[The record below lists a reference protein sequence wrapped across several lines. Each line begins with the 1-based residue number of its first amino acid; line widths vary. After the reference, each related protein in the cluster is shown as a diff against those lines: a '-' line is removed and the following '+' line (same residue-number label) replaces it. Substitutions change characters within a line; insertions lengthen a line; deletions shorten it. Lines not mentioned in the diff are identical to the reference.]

1 MCSSSQLVAR
11 WSNTNPLWW
20 VRFCDNVDGKQIGLI
35 NETMYEN
42 TKPLKPLNLSG
53 FRIEVSTSNP
63 RALNTEPI
71 SLNHPF
77 TESTNI
83 LTYSLTYAHTH
94 LVKSRVFTCFISEVS
109 GDFILSRITLEPDG
123 DSHSSWAAKRPLER
137 TKLRGFSRMSI
148 GMGGGFV
155 GGGERL
161 LHVFIYSIH
170 IHTILHPEIV
180 AFYDPSW
187 RVCEVGL
194 QPDKRSEN
202 V

>member
-1 MCSSSQLVAR
+1 MCSSSQLVAW

-53 FRIEVSTSNP
+53 FRIEVSTSNL
-63 RALNTEPI
+63 RALNTERI

-94 LVKSRVFTCFISEVS
+94 LVKSRVFTCFIGEVS
-109 GDFILSRITLEPDG
+109 GDCIFSRITLEPDG
-123 DSHSSWAAKRPLER
+123 DSHSSWAAKRPSWDQ
-137 TKLRGFSRMSI
+137 TSRLFQNVDRN
-148 GMGGGFV
+148 GMWFL

-161 LHVFIYSIH
+161 LHVFIYTH
-170 IHTILHPEIV
+170 H
-180 AFYDPSW
+180 FYTLRLLPFMIQVDEYVRLGW
-187 RVCEVGL
+187 NH